1 MRVLSASTPA
11 VLMRPQGPPGGYPL
25 GGWMT
30 PLRAAGVPARRHPHN
45 HIRSRTQGEKGR
57 EESDAVVASGATS
70 ELSEEQVKQHL
81 VV

>member
-1 MRVLSASTPA
+1 
-11 VLMRPQGPPGGYPL
+11 
-25 GGWMT
+25 MT